1 MSCEQLRAQV
11 NALQSTLNQLHLQA
25 VSEASHDRGQ
35 LKDILTRLQEHLKV
49 GEEEEEGPPR
59 GNSDCKPSDG
69 QVAGGVLSEDRHS
82 SRSSLG
88 QSLDSGSKG
97 LSVGSQGGLEGRD
110 AATTG
115 DPKDLDPVGAAIRSV
130 QVPTGSIGEQQGATL
145 NGAGGEESEGGNQMG
160 AIPPE
165 DLQLQSNGSVV
176 EELPLDMIQEGDTLD
191 FGDYDVISLE
201 QEGSGSGAGAAVGE
215 RGDSEVSSGAIQ
227 GSPSVV
233 DSGEQI
239 SLKEGSPLC
248 DEDGEEEV
256 GQVEESSEGE
266 PEQSTS
272 VEQQGSVKE
281 GGTEAKGAVPGIPSR
296 PSTLLGRTSSVFIKH
311 EEEEGMEQNKG
322 AGSLNQWGVYQAWRL
337 LQIKEAWM
345 RPLLRKK
352 AAAQQRDSPQ

>member
-82 SRSSLG
+82 SCSSLG
-88 QSLDSGSKG
+88 QSLDSGSKD

-352 AAAQQRDSPQ
+352 AAAQQRDSPK